1 MVENN
6 SESIAAID
14 KLISDK
20 DYDAIDALFT
30 DEYMRKIDSDELAYI
45 SLYVLIY
52 REETASG
59 IQNTSFNLG
68 SNTQELIEVFRQ
80 LKFLLWEFEFD
91 NNEESTQ
98 LMVDLIISKKISAE
112 YLKMIV
118 STSSVNKNQVLI
130 NLSNIFS

>member
-14 KLISDK
+14 KLIYDK

-130 NLSNIFS
+130 NLLNIFS

>member
-80 LKFLLWEFEFD
+80 LTFLLWEFEFD

-118 STSSVNKNQVLI
+118 STSSVNKTQVLI

>member
-14 KLISDK
+14 KLIYDK

>member
-1 MVENN
+1 MVENI
-6 SESIAAID
+6 SETIAAID

-20 DYDAIDALFT
+20 SYNAIDTLFT
-30 DEYMRKIDSDELAYI
+30 DEYMQQIDSDELAYI

-52 REETASG
+52 REEMTNG

-98 LMVDLIISKKISAE
+98 MMIDFIVSRGISAE
-112 YLKMIV
+112 FLKMVIQ
-118 STSSVNKNQVLI
+118 TSSINKNQVLI
-130 NLSNIFS
+130 KLSHIFS

>member
-1 MVENN
+1 MVENI
-6 SESIAAID
+6 SETIAAID

-20 DYDAIDALFT
+20 NYTAINSLFT
-30 DEYMRKIDSDELAYI
+30 DEYMQQIDSDELAYI

-52 REETASG
+52 REETANG

>member
-130 NLSNIFS
+130 NLLNIFS